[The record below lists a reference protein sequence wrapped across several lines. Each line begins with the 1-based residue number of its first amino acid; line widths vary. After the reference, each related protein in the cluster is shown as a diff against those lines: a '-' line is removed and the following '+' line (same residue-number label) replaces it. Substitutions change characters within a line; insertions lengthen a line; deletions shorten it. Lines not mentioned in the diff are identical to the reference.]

1 MIGYVCKYT
10 PTDILKSFG
19 EETIKIDPSISNF
32 NTSDALMHPNMCFYS
47 KSVLEYLIKNKIDK
61 IVLVNCCD
69 SIRRLYDVLKAQ
81 NTFKFIHLIDVP
93 RKDSCCATQ
102 LFKNELTRFINHYEH
117 FSGKIFNKDVF
128 KKILKHKNVCK
139 TTPNNSY
146 SINLAILGARCKPS
160 LVKMIES
167 YKVNVCNNFTCTGD
181 NDLKI
186 TLNDKDDILLQY
198 ANILLKTFP
207 CLRMA
212 NLNKRYEVLE
222 ENKNNIH
229 GIIYHTIKFCDFYSY
244 EYAKLKNKI
253 QIPLLKIET
262 DYTKQSQGQM
272 KTRIEAFLESL
283 KVHKGSSKTPLKET
297 KKIYNN
303 NLKEK
308 LLVMGIDSGSTSTN
322 AVIMNEVN
330 EIIAYS
336 VVRTGAKSS
345 LGATKAKM
353 EILKKSNL
361 SFNDIS
367 YTVST
372 GYGRISI
379 PFANESVTE
388 ITCHAKGANFINP
401 NIRTIIDI
409 GGQDSKAIRID
420 DMGNVTDFAMNDKCA
435 AGTGK
440 FLEMMAKTLEISI
453 DDMGPLSL
461 NWKEQISISS
471 MCSVFAES
479 EVISLIAEDKELSD
493 IIHGLCDSISNKT
506 LSLVNRIKGKEKFMM
521 TGGVA
526 KNIGVVK
533 TLEEKLGCTLFVP
546 KEPEIIGAIGA
557 AKIALEHMESIHQT
571 PAISHQ

>member
-10 PTDILKSFG
+10 PIDILKSFG
-19 EETIKIDPSISNF
+19 EETVKIDPSISNF

-47 KSVLEYLIKNKIDK
+47 KSVLEYLVKNKINK

-81 NTFKFIHLIDVP
+81 NTFEFIHLIDVP
-93 RKDSCCATQ
+93 HKNSCCAVN

-117 FSGKIFNKDVF
+117 FSGKIFNNDVF
-128 KKILKHKNVCK
+128 KKIIKTKSLCK
-139 TTPNNSY
+139 TNKVKPH

-160 LVKMIES
+160 LVKMIEN
-167 YKVNVCNNFTCTGD
+167 YNVNIYNNFTCTGD
-181 NDLKI
+181 NDLN
-186 TLNDKDDILLQY
+186 LNINDTGDILFQY
-198 ANILLKTFP
+198 ANALLKTFP

-212 NLNKRYEVLE
+212 DLNKRYDVLQ
-222 ENKNNIH
+222 ENKNNID

-253 QIPLLKIET
+253 ETPLLKIET
-262 DYTKQSQGQM
+262 DYTKQSEGQL

-283 KVHKGSSKTPLKET
+283 KVHKASSTNVIREDNST
-297 KKIYNN
+297 SNN

-308 LLVMGIDSGSTSTN
+308 RLVMGIDSGSTSTN
-322 AVIMNEVN
+322 AVLMNEDN

-345 LGATKAKM
+345 LGAKKAKM
-353 EILKKSNL
+353 DILKKSNL
-361 SFNDIS
+361 SFHDIS
-367 YTVST
+367 YTIST

-379 PFANESVTE
+379 PFANESITE

-420 DMGNVTDFAMNDKCA
+420 SMGNVTDFAMNDKCA

-453 DDMGPLSL
+453 DEMGPLSL
-461 NWKEQISISS
+461 NWKEQINISS

-479 EVISLIAEDKELSD
+479 EVISLIAKDKEISD

-506 LSLVNRIKGKEKFMM
+506 LSLVNRIKGKELFMM

-533 TLEEKLGCTLFVP
+533 NLEEKLGCTLFVP
-546 KEPEIIGAIGA
+546 KEPEIVGAIGA
-557 AKIALEHMESIHQT
+557 AKIALEHTTM
-571 PAISHQ
+571 